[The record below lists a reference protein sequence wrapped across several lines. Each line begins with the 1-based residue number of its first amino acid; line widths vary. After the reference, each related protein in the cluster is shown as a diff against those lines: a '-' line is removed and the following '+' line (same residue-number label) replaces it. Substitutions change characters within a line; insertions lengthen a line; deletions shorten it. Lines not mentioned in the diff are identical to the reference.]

1 MNLSKYTSNELK
13 DFLNLSKEEIEKEI
27 LNRNTNEYIGK
38 YFIEIYGE
46 ENKNIEIFKIKEY
59 LGTDATYKAE
69 SISIISVDNNF
80 YYTLRN
86 LTYVSKKEISHMK
99 EISSEEYNKVYSMAD
114 KMAQEEKKLAYK
126 NAQKLFD
133 YCYML
138 SLID

>member
-46 ENKNIEIFKIKEY
+46 ENKNIEIFKIKEC
-59 LGTDATYKAE
+59 LGTDTTYKAE